1 MVCRTDLRAALQ
13 LLRFAK
19 VSKTPEPNDPGRL
32 AEIRKNDAEDN
43 VLSNSAVASSLLNQG
58 CACHTLDR
66 DALCNALIQETGDPS
81 FCAWLVETR
90 PHLFADVAVFVSE
103 AQLTSMR
110 SIVAAIET
118 VTRHPAYQA
127 GILGWAPASAHRDFG
142 PRGAFMGYD
151 FHMGPDGP
159 ALIEVNTNAGGAML
173 NAVLAQAQR
182 SCCAPESS
190 DFAKDDFEA
199 TVAQMFATE
208 WVHQRGNDRNAA
220 IAIVDDQ
227 PADQFL
233 YPEFLL
239 LQRLLEH
246 HGHSVIIADPS
257 ELEYHDGELRSGGRR
272 IDLVYNRLV
281 DFSLDAAEHNA
292 LRRAYLDGS
301 VVVTPNPH
309 VHALFADKRNLT
321 LLSDSGLLRSWGFE
335 QHLIDTLSQGIPRT
349 RRVTAA
355 AADDLW
361 ARRKQL
367 FFKPATGYGSKAA
380 YRGEKLTKSVWAD
393 ILRGEYV
400 AQAFVPPS
408 ERVVWLDGEPQT
420 RKIDIRLYTYD
431 GHVLLAAARL
441 YQGQT
446 TNMRTVGG
454 GFAPVLLTVG
464 SDTSAAGSG
473 MRCCGALLPPK
484 PEATSPPAMSSTHR
498 RSV

>member
-1 MVCRTDLRAALQ
+1 M
-13 LLRFAK
+13 
-19 VSKTPEPNDPGRL
+19 SKTPEANDPGRM
-32 AEIRKNDAEDN
+32 AEIRKDDAEDN
-43 VLSNSAVASSLLNQG
+43 VPSNSAVASSGLNQG

-66 DALCNALIQETGDPS
+66 DALRNALIQKTRDPS
-81 FCAWLVETR
+81 FCTWLIETR

-103 AQLTSMR
+103 AQLTGMR
-110 SIVAAIET
+110 GVVAAIET
-118 VTRHPAYQA
+118 ATRHPAYQA
-127 GILGWAPASAHRDFG
+127 AVLGWAPASAHRDFG

-173 NAVLAQAQR
+173 NAVQAQAQR

-190 DFAKDDFEA
+190 DFLTDDFEA
-199 TVAQMFATE
+199 AVAQMFATE
-208 WVHQRGNDRNAA
+208 WVHQRGSDRNAA

-227 PADQFL
+227 PQDQFL

-239 LQRLLEH
+239 VQRLLER

-257 ELEYHDGELRSGGRR
+257 ELEYHGGELRSGGRR

-281 DFSLDAAEHNA
+281 DFPLDAAEHNA

-321 LLSDSGLLRSWGFE
+321 LLSDPGLLRSWGFD
-335 QHLIDTLSQGIPRT
+335 QHLIDTLSHGIPRT
-349 RRVTAA
+349 RRVTAV

-367 FFKPATGYGSKAA
+367 FFKPATGYGSKAV
-380 YRGEKLTKSVWAD
+380 YRGDKLTKSAWAD
-393 ILRGEYV
+393 VLRAEYV
-400 AQAFVPPS
+400 AQVFVPPS
-408 ERVVWLDGEPQT
+408 ERMVWLDGEPHK

-431 GHVLLAAARL
+431 GRVLLAAARL

-464 SDTSAAGSG
+464 SEPSAAGSAV
-473 MRCCGALLPPK
+473 RCCGASLPLK
-484 PEATSPPAMSSTHR
+484 PEATSPPAINSTHR
-498 RSV
+498 RPV